1 VAISPEQFR
10 SALGRWPSGVSI
22 VTARSAGEA
31 SGMTVSAFF
40 SVSLTPPLIAVSIDQ
55 QALTLGSIVASGF
68 FAVNVLSSGQAALSD
83 RFATNGNEP
92 IRFDGIPL
100 LDEPAAHSPL
110 LGGAVLHLDCQLE
123 KAHVAGD
130 HTLLVGRILLAL
142 PHAGEPLLYHGSNY
156 HRLAALKDP

>member
-22 VTARSAGEA
+22 VTTRAVGAA

-55 QALTLGSIVASGF
+55 QALTLGSIVTSGF
-68 FAVNVLSSGQAALSD
+68 FAVNVLSIGQANLSD
-83 RFATNGNEP
+83 RFAANGNELT
-92 IRFDGIPL
+92 RFDGIPL
-100 LDEPAAHSPL
+100 LDEPAAQSPL
-110 LGGAVLHLDCQLE
+110 LQGAVLHLDCQLE

-130 HTLLVGRILLAL
+130 HVLLVGRVLLARG
-142 PHAGEPLLYHGSNY
+142 HVGEPLLYHGANY
-156 HRLAALKDP
+156 HRLAALKGP